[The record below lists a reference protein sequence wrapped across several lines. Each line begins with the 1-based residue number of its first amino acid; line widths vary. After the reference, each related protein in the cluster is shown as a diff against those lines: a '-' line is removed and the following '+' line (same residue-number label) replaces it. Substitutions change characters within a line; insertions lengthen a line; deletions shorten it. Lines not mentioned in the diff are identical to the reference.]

1 MEKENRNELLGTE
14 PIGKLLIKFSTP
26 AIVGMVVNALYN
38 IVDKI
43 FLGQVDSLAI
53 GGVHLAYPLN
63 LIIIAFGM
71 LIGMGGNSLSSIRLG
86 QGRRDEAK
94 KILGNSFTLLI
105 ALSLI
110 IAIIIYFFLEPILLL
125 LGGTKDLMPFAVGY
139 MKIIAIGIPFQMI
152 GFGLNYFIRGEGSP
166 TIAMWTMLIGAI
178 TNIVLDYL
186 FVIVLQWGVEGAAL
200 ATVIGQFLS
209 FIWVIAFFL
218 SSRSTL
224 RISRETIK
232 LRGYIIKEIL
242 GLGFA
247 PFGMQ
252 LASSLVITL
261 FNLQLSKFGDA
272 IAISAMGIVQSINTI
287 VFMPVFGINQGSQ
300 PILGFNFGAEK
311 YHRVKKALKYSV
323 IAATLYITICYGIIM
338 LFPEFLVKMFVFNA
352 PNIDEILP
360 VSIEGLKIT
369 SWVLPV
375 LGYQILA
382 SNYFQS
388 TGKPLVG
395 SILSLSRQ
403 LIVLIPVLLILPK
416 FWGIF
421 GVWLAYPV
429 SDFISFILTIIFMSV
444 DMKDLNKKIANEKIL
459 E

>member
-71 LIGMGGNSLSSIRLG
+71 LVGMGGNSLSSIRLG
-86 QGRRDEAK
+86 QGRKDDAK
-94 KILGNSFTLLI
+94 KILGNSFSLLVI
-105 ALSLI
+105 LSTI

-125 LGGTKDLMPFAVGY
+125 LGGTEKLLPYAIGY
-139 MKIIAIGIPFQMI
+139 MKVIAIGIPFQMI

-178 TNIVLDYL
+178 TNIILDYI
-186 FVIVLQWGVEGAAL
+186 FVIVLSWGVEGAAL
-200 ATVIGQFLS
+200 ATIIGQLLS
-209 FIWVIAFFL
+209 FIWVMTFFL

-224 RISRETIK
+224 RISKDSIK
-232 LRGYIIKEIL
+232 LRLHYIKEIL
-242 GLGFA
+242 SLGFA

-272 IAISAMGIVQSINTI
+272 IAISAMGIVQSINTL

-300 PILGFNFGAEK
+300 PILGFNFGAQK
-311 YHRVKKALKYSV
+311 YDRVKKTLNYSIV
-323 IAATLYITICYGIIM
+323 AATVYITFCYGIIM
-338 LFPEFLVKMFVFNA
+338 LFPKFLVNMFIFNA
-352 PNIDEILP
+352 PNINEILP
-360 VSIEGLKIT
+360 VSIEGLRVT

-395 SILSLSRQ
+395 AILSLSRQ
-403 LIVLIPVLLILPK
+403 LIVLIPVLIILPK
-416 FWGIF
+416 FFGIF

-429 SDFISFILTIIFMSV
+429 SDFISFILTIIFMSF
-444 DMKDLNKKIANEKIL
+444 DMKDLNKKINLQKNIE
-459 E
+459 

>member
-1 MEKENRNELLGTE
+1 MEKENRNKLLGTE
-14 PIGKLLIKFSTP
+14 PIGKLLIKYSTP

-53 GGVHLAYPLN
+53 GGVHLTYPLN

-86 QGRRDEAK
+86 QDRKEDAK
-94 KILGNSFTLLI
+94 KILGNSFSMLI
-105 ALSLI
+105 ILSLI
-110 IAIIIYFFLEPILLL
+110 IAIIIYFFLEPILFL
-125 LGGTKDLMPFAVGY
+125 LGGTERLMPYAVGY

-178 TNIVLDYL
+178 TNIILDYL
-186 FVIVLQWGVEGAAL
+186 FVIVLNWGVEGAAL
-200 ATVIGQFLS
+200 ATIIGQFLS
-209 FIWVIAFFL
+209 FIWVISFFL

-224 RISRETIK
+224 RLNRDNIK
-232 LRGYIIKEIL
+232 LRIHYIKEIL
-242 GLGFA
+242 SLGFA

-272 IAISAMGIVQSINTI
+272 IAISAMGIIQSISTI
-287 VFMPVFGINQGSQ
+287 VFMPIFGINQGSQ
-300 PILGFNFGAEK
+300 PILGFNFGAQK
-311 YHRVKKALKYSV
+311 YDRVKKAFNYSV
-323 IAATLYITICYGIIM
+323 IAATVYITICYGIIM
-338 LFPEFLVKMFVFNA
+338 LFPNFLVNMFIFNA
-352 PNIDEILP
+352 PNINEILP
-360 VSIEGLKIT
+360 VSIEGLRVT
-369 SWVLPV
+369 SWALPV

-388 TGKPLVG
+388 TGKPLIG
-395 SILSLSRQ
+395 TILSLSRQ

-416 FWGIF
+416 FFGIF

-429 SDFISFILTIIFMSV
+429 SDFLSCILTIVFMSF
-444 DMKDLNKKIANEKIL
+444 DMKDLNKKIKLQKNIE
-459 E
+459 